1 MLLNM
6 TIANFKSVKSAQQI
20 SLVALNDRNLDSSKA
35 VPGTDRFNVLKT
47 TAIIGPNGAGKSS
60 FVRALEVLKAVTFA
74 AEDNENPLKGSLA
87 KAAFAYGDG
96 KDRPSEISIDVLL
109 DKGVVGDEEKPSV
122 VARYTIK
129 VTQKRFYE
137 ESLYYIINGSKKVM
151 FERKYENGE
160 YVYRFGKLY
169 RGEKKRQAAKL
180 LETRSFLQGAAEK
193 GGQTALELYT
203 WLKEGLNVLPL
214 GYGKNAENIV
224 IDALKAHPG
233 WGEQLVNF
241 LWAVDITDISRIQ
254 VVKNDKGEEAIGIS
268 HTYVNKGDSEAYG
281 QVFMKESL
289 SLRRLI
295 VMAVSFFEA
304 FITSRTLI
312 IDDFGQLMHPYVLC
326 HLVEI
331 FTACSKESQ
340 LVVVDC
346 NPALLQEGLL
356 RKDSVWFAQKGA
368 DSATEYFSLSDFRGA
383 KGRLSTYDKYL
394 QGMFGAVPLESEFCF
409 MHDGTPIKKE
419 NV

>member
-20 SLVALNDRNLDSSKA
+20 SLVALNDKNLDSSKT

-60 FVRALEVLKAVTFA
+60 FVRALEVLKAVIFA
-74 AEDNENPLKGSLA
+74 PEEIENPLKGSLA

-109 DKGVVGDEEKPSV
+109 EKGEKGNDEKPSV
-122 VARYTIK
+122 VARYTMK

-137 ESLYYIINGSKKVM
+137 ESLYYIINGSKKLM
-151 FERKYENGE
+151 FERKYQDGE

-180 LETRSFLQGAAEK
+180 LESRSFLQGAAVK

-203 WLKEGLNVLPL
+203 WLRDSLNVLPL
-214 GYGKNAENIV
+214 GYGKNAEAIV
-224 IDALKAHPG
+224 IDALKDHPG

-241 LWAVDITDISRIQ
+241 LWAVDITDVSRIQ

-295 VMAVSFFEA
+295 VMAVSFFDA
-304 FITSRTLI
+304 FVTSRTLV

-340 LVVVDC
+340 LIVVDC

-356 RKDSVWFAQKGA
+356 RKDSLWFAQKGA
-368 DSATEYFSLSDFRGA
+368 DSATEYFSLADFKGG
-383 KGRLSTYDKYL
+383 KGRISTYDRYL

-409 MHDGTPIKKE
+409 MHDGTE
-419 NV
+419 LRRS